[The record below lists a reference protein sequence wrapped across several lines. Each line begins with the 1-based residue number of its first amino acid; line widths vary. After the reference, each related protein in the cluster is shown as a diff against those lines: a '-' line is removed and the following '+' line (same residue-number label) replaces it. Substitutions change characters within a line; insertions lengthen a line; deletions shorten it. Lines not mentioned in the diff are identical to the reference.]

1 MQYKFHAKAEMTVE
15 ERVYPVV
22 FQCIKNVKIFYLIL
36 FPKEYCLQLAYLLVY
51 AVSAPKQQ

>member
-1 MQYKFHAKAEMTVE
+1 MQYKFHAKAEITVQK
-15 ERVYPVV
+15 RLYASV

-36 FPKEYCLQLAYLLVY
+36 FPKEYWLQPAYLLVY